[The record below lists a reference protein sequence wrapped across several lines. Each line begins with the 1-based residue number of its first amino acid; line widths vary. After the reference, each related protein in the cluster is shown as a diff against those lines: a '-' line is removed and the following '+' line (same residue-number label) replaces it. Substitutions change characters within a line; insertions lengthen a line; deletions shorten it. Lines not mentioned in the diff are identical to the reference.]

1 MVAFEEVMERLE
13 RRAAEA
19 RACSRLQA
27 RVWLLEQARLEHAA
41 KGNPLAVWVAYRLA
55 RRSGLPVPEWV
66 FAYLD
71 NFAELVREWRE
82 KPPAGDLARAVGVA
96 LGFGSARKDQNP
108 LTDWRERREGERW
121 FAAFEEHLR
130 RGRSPTAARQE
141 VAREFNTT
149 EATVRRRLERFAE
162 GLGTT
167 PEALAAARL
176 QHRAEMERKLEDS
189 EAWST
194 ARLERALRGLPYPDD
209 AMSDTRG

>member
-1 MVAFEEVMERLE
+1 VVAFDEVIERLE

-27 RVWLLEQARLEHAA
+27 QAWLLEQARFEHAA
-41 KGNPLAVWVAYRLA
+41 TGNPLAVWVAWRLS
-55 RRSGLPVPEWV
+55 RRSGLPAPEWV
-66 FAYLD
+66 LAYFD
-71 NFAELVREWRE
+71 AFAELVREWIE

-96 LGFGSARKDQNP
+96 LGFGSARKDQNR
-108 LTDWRERREGERW
+108 LTDWRERREGKKW
-121 FAAFEEHLR
+121 FLAFEAHVQQGL
-130 RGRSPTAARQE
+130 SPTRARRE

-167 PEALAAARL
+167 PEAMAAARL
-176 QHRAEMERKLEDS
+176 RNRAEMERQLEAS